1 MEAPKTPQEALAGL
15 LRAWG
20 DNAPQAALGGADGPL
35 DEREQLACLEALRR
49 ASPAQLCRMALHI
62 YEDAMTVRQGAKGQ
76 DLTPSHPSALAALKF
91 AGECWER
98 VRQLTETRGQST
110 G

>member
-1 MEAPKTPQEALAGL
+1 METTKTPQEALAGL

-35 DEREQLACLEALRR
+35 DERERLACLEALKQ
-49 ASPAQLCRMALHI
+49 ASPAQLCRMALAIHATAI
-62 YEDAMTVRQGAKGQ
+62 QGEKPNPNA
-76 DLTPSHPSALAALKF
+76 ALAALKF
-91 AGECWER
+91 AGECWES